1 MFKLSL
7 FSFYTTLTSIVISKA
22 SPATLPLNTI
32 LTGTTTRNCS
42 NLRQNLTQT
51 CWEELG
57 MANYLANWWQ
67 ANQAACGANTSF
79 TSCYQQ
85 TVGVEE
91 QQCDLTGPNMCDYPE
106 NFSGYTPQE
115 AYTLYTIFAIWQ
127 WFESIYEAIE
137 NADLSASGPVGKIV
151 KTINPEVSHQQT
163 LGDFLQAL
171 TAFTPLLTLPAQ
183 LGKAVTSVTETALR
197 QSPGVLKQLN
207 PTGTLDSEVIQISDI
222 YDGLSIIKT
231 TYQQNIS
238 NALALVQ
245 NDFATFNLFAANG
258 SFIAPRA
265 SLEAETVNLTAA
277 LQTYIVSS
285 CLASS
290 NIIITLARDT
300 SPQQLVSNGSLT
312 TPDLIQCDSYDEYGV
327 CSAWWYDPDTN
338 AAFALSS
345 LRNLGTNYY
354 DLMETLF
361 SNGWTTGADLFLG
374 AKACADY
381 QAAHGGANDP
391 ALDPVTMVPRCISNV
406 QVCVWDQSCQ
416 PGDATCAFTG
426 EYGWNLCKPPL
437 GYKDGDCGGYAITS
451 EVIPAAYLGPLLTIT
466 PEEGGD
472 EVNVCHSKAR

>member
-1 MFKLSL
+1 
-7 FSFYTTLTSIVISKA
+7 
-22 SPATLPLNTI
+22 
-32 LTGTTTRNCS
+32 
-42 NLRQNLTQT
+42 
-51 CWEELG
+51 
-57 MANYLANWWQ
+57 MANYLADWWQ

-85 TVGVEE
+85 LVGVEE

-106 NFSGYTPQE
+106 NFSGYTPQQ

-151 KTINPEVSHQQT
+151 KTINPEVSHQQN
-163 LGDFLQAL
+163 LGDLLQAL

-222 YDGLSIIKT
+222 YDGLSTIKT

-277 LQTYIVSS
+277 LKTYIVAS

-327 CSAWWYDPDTN
+327 CSAWWYDPGTN

-345 LRNLGTNYY
+345 LGNTGTNYY

-374 AKACADY
+374 ARACADH
-381 QAAHGGANDP
+381 QAAHGGANEP
-391 ALDPVTMVPRCISNV
+391 ALDPVTMEPRCISNV
-406 QVCVWDQSCQ
+406 QVCVWDQACQ
-416 PGDATCAFTG
+416 HGDASCAFTG

-437 GYKDGDCGGYAITS
+437 GYGGGDCGGYAMTS